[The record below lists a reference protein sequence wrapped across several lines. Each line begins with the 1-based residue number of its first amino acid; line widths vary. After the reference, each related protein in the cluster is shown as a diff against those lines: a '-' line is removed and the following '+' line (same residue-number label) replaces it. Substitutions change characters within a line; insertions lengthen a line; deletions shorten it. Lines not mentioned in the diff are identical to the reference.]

1 VNESMWQRTD
11 RRALQDSTDAAEHE
25 SMRPK
30 RSSLWRIT
38 RMTPAK
44 HGYLSAAVLTGA
56 LLSGLVPLAVLAQ
69 ERPIRIGV
77 LNDLSSVYA
86 DFQGS
91 GSVLAAQMAVEDY
104 GGKAAGRK
112 VEVVSADHQNKADVG
127 AAIAGRWLDTEGV
140 DMIADVPNSSVALAV
155 NEIVRARNKVLIGSG
170 AGTALLTGEKCSPN
184 TVHWTYDTWAQGH
197 SVARAVLQRGGKT
210 WFFITADY
218 AFGHDLER
226 QATDEITK
234 SGGKVLGTV
243 RHPIGSRDFSSFLLQ
258 AQASGAQVIGLA
270 NAGGDTTN
278 TLKQAAEF
286 GLVGRQTVVGLIFGV
301 NNVPALGLKASQGLF
316 TVNPFYW
323 DMNDGTRAWAR
334 RFQERH
340 PKKNMPN
347 DMQAG
352 VYASVRHYL
361 RAVDNLRGASD
372 GKAVVTAMKALP
384 TDDPLFGK
392 GRVRE
397 DGRKVH
403 PMYLLEVKRPDES
416 KGSWDYFKVVA
427 TIPAEQAFRPLGEGN
442 CPLAAAR

>member
-1 VNESMWQRTD
+1 MEVI
-11 RRALQDSTDAAEHE
+11 
-25 SMRPK
+25 SMR
-30 RSSLWRIT
+30 T
-38 RMTPAK
+38 TK
-44 HGYLSAAVLTGA
+44 HVIPG
-56 LLSGLVPLAVLAQ
+56 LAVLAGALLLGIVPLIVHGQ

-91 GSVLAAQMAVEDY
+91 GSVLAAQMAIEDY

-127 AAIAGRWLDTEGV
+127 AAIAGRWLETEGV
-140 DMIADVPNSSVALAV
+140 DTIVDVPNSSVALAV

-226 QATDEITK
+226 HASEEVTRG
-234 SGGKVLGTV
+234 GGKVLGAV
-243 RHPIGSRDFSSFLLQ
+243 RHPIGTSDFSSFLLQ
-258 AQASGAQVIGLA
+258 AQSSRAQVIGLA

-278 TLKQAAEF
+278 SLKQAAEF
-286 GLVGRQTVVGLIFGV
+286 GLVGRHTVVGLIFGI

-352 VYASVRHYL
+352 VYASVQHYL
-361 RAVDNLRGASD
+361 KAVDKGGGTAD
-372 GKAVVTAMKALP
+372 GKAVVAAMKALP

-392 GRVRE
+392 GRIRE

-416 KGSWDYFKVVA
+416 KGPWDYFKVVS
-427 TIPAEQAFRPLGEGN
+427 TIPAEQAFRPPGEGN
-442 CPLAAAR
+442 CPLVAAK